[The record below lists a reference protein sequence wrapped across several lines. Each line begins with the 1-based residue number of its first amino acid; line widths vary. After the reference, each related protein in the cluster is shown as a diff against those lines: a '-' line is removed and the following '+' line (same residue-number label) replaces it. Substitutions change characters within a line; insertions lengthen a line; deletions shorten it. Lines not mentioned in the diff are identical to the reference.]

1 MLPDIILSMN
11 MKFPEEWHKK
21 DLDYSSDQDEFLKG
35 GRFRYRRLK
44 RYSILLTAIV
54 AITPLIIMTIIN
66 SHQYQKALKADLIYP
81 ISRQTSNTRR
91 SLESFIEER
100 RAALDLIIK
109 EKNYEELYDHDKLA
123 NTLRHLKESIDGFID
138 LSLID
143 SRGKQ
148 VAYVGPYRLEGRNYS
163 DQDWFH
169 EVSIKGVYVSD
180 VFLGYRDSP
189 HFVIAVVHEKA
200 NADYYILRATIDSEM
215 LYRKILSQILRPTSD
230 AFLVNKEGILQTPS
244 ADHGKVLEKSAIPV
258 PPYSPHSEVLEK
270 KDADNNLY
278 ILGYAYIENSPFI
291 LMEVIQPEAFMQNW
305 LTMRNNLVWF
315 LGISIILILIVIVW
329 GSFHMVN
336 KIREADVKRIKL
348 LHQVE
353 YTNKMAS
360 IGRLAAGVSHEI
372 NNPLAI
378 INESAGMLNDILS
391 VGDAFPMR
399 EKVSKSVNSIL
410 RNVDRCS
417 RITHRLLGFA
427 KRMDTK
433 IESLDIHELIT
444 EVLGFLEKEAL
455 HRNIK
460 IDTNFPDNLPA
471 ITSDRG
477 QLQQVFLNILNN
489 AIDAI
494 SEGGKID
501 IDVKLRK
508 NDKIDVIIKDTGRG
522 ISKQDLERIF
532 EPFFSTK
539 KEHGTGLGLSI
550 TYGIVQK
557 LGGKIA
563 AKSKVGEGTTF
574 TVTLP
579 VEAPITEEQ

>member
-1 MLPDIILSMN
+1 MRLS
-11 MKFPEEWHKK
+11 EEWFKK
-21 DLDYSSDQDEFLKG
+21 DLDSVQDQDKLFQE
-35 GRFRYRRLK
+35 GRFRYRRLR
-44 RYSILLTAIV
+44 RYSIFLTALV

-143 SRGKQ
+143 SRGNQ
-148 VAYVGPYRLEGRNYS
+148 VAYVGPYKLEGKNYR

-180 VFLGYRDSP
+180 VFRGYRDLP
-189 HFVIAVVHEKA
+189 HFVIAVLHERA
-200 NADYYILRATIDSEM
+200 NGDYYILRATIDSDM

-230 AFLVNKEGILQTPS
+230 AFLINKDGILQTPS
-244 ADHGKVLEKSAIPV
+244 SYHGDILEKSPIPV
-258 PPYSPHSEVLEK
+258 PPYSPHSEVLEQR
-270 KDADNNLY
+270 DSTNNLY
-278 ILGYAYIENSPFI
+278 VLGYAFIENSPFI
-291 LMEVIQPEAFMQNW
+291 LIEIIQPEAFMQNW
-305 LTMRNNLVWF
+305 LTIRNNLVWF
-315 LGISIILILIVIVW
+315 LGISIIVILIVIVW
-329 GSFHMVN
+329 GSFHMVD
-336 KIREADVKRIKL
+336 KIREADAKRIKI

-378 INESAGMLNDILS
+378 INENAGMVNDILS
-391 VGDAFPMR
+391 VGNDFPMR
-399 EKVSKSVNSIL
+399 EKVTKSVNSIL
-410 RNVDRCS
+410 KNVERCS

-427 KRMDTK
+427 KRMETK
-433 IESLDIHELIT
+433 IETLDLRELIT

-460 IDTNFPDNLPA
+460 INTNFPQDLPG
-471 ITSDRG
+471 IQSDRG

-494 SEGGKID
+494 SE
-501 IDVKLRK
+501 
-508 NDKIDVIIKDTGRG
+508 
-522 ISKQDLERIF
+522 
-532 EPFFSTK
+532 
-539 KEHGTGLGLSI
+539 
-550 TYGIVQK
+550 
-557 LGGKIA
+557 
-563 AKSKVGEGTTF
+563 
-574 TVTLP
+574 
-579 VEAPITEEQ
+579 

>member
-1 MLPDIILSMN
+1 
-11 MKFPEEWHKK
+11 MKIPQEWHKK
-21 DLDYSSDQDEFLKG
+21 DLDYSSDQEEFFKG

-44 RYSILLTAIV
+44 RYSILLTAFV

-66 SHQYQKALKADLIYP
+66 FHQYQKALKADLIYP

-109 EKNYEELYDHDKLA
+109 EKNYEELHDHDKLA

-143 SRGKQ
+143 SKGNQ
-148 VAYVGPYRLEGRNYS
+148 VAYVGPYRLEGRNYR

-180 VFLGYRDSP
+180 VFLGYRDTP
-189 HFVIAVVHEKA
+189 HFVIAVVHEKGSG
-200 NADYYILRATIDSEM
+200 DYYILRATIDSEM
-215 LYRKILSQILRPTSD
+215 LYRKVLTQILRPTSD
-230 AFLVNKEGILQTPS
+230 AFLINSAGVLQTPS
-244 ADHGKVLEKSAIPV
+244 TNHGNILEKSSVPV
-258 PPYSPHSEVLEK
+258 PPYLPHSEVLEQR
-270 KDADNNLY
+270 DSDNNLY
-278 ILGYAYIENSPFI
+278 ILGYAYIDNSPFI

-305 LTMRNNLVWF
+305 LTLRNNLIWF
-315 LGISIILILIVIVW
+315 LVISIILILIVIVW

-336 KIREADVKRIKL
+336 KIREADEKRIKI

-378 INESAGMLNDILS
+378 INENAGMLNDILS
-391 VGDAFPMR
+391 MGNEFPMR
-399 EKVSKSVNSIL
+399 EKVDKSVSSIL
-410 RNVDRCS
+410 RNVERCS

-433 IESLDIHELIT
+433 IEALDLRELLT
-444 EVLGFLEKEAL
+444 EVLGFLEKDAL
-455 HRNIK
+455 NRGIK
-460 IDTNFPDNLPA
+460 IETDFPPDLPS

-494 SEGGKID
+494 TEGGRID
-501 IDVKLRK
+501 ISAELRK
-508 NDKIDVIIKDTGRG
+508 DDKIDVIIEDTGKG
-522 ISKQDLERIF
+522 ISKPDLERIF

-539 KEHGTGLGLSI
+539 KAHGTGLGLSI

-563 AKSKVGEGTTF
+563 AESKVGEGTTF
-574 TVTLP
+574 IVTLP